1 VSAANQTKP
10 TAEIMHKAFM
20 AGLILFVLEF
30 ETCSVIGS
38 LLTTQPCN
46 FSNCKPPPVLQ
57 GTLAIVPISLTSY
70 PGGSMLPAKSGHQ
83 SSVDVEVLT

>member
-1 VSAANQTKP
+1 MSLANQTKP
-10 TAEIMHKAFM
+10 TAEITHKPFIAQ
-20 AGLILFVLEF
+20 LTLFVLQF
-30 ETCSVIGS
+30 EICSVIGS

-57 GTLAIVPISLTSY
+57 GTLAIVPERLISY
-70 PGGSMLPAKSGHQ
+70 PGGFMLPAKSGHQ